1 MRRITLYVLAIAL
14 CAAAISETVAA
25 KTLDI
30 YVIDAEGGAAV
41 LFVSPSG
48 ETALIDSGFPGGRD
62 PRRIVQAAK
71 AAGVSQIDYLLITHY
86 HIDHIGGFLELSK
99 LIPIKHFVDH
109 GPTVQPEQ
117 NYESKQAYD
126 LAIAK
131 GPHIIAKPGHRLPI
145 SGIDWTL
152 VSSGGKT
159 LSTNM
164 SAAQAGR
171 PNPYCAAF
179 VPKDI
184 KVDLENAQSVGSVIA
199 YGKFRTMDLG
209 DLLWN
214 LEGDLACPVNR
225 IGTIDLLITTHHG
238 SDWSGP
244 PALIHALQP
253 RVAIMNN
260 GSRKGASIETFE
272 TLESSPGLENIWQL
286 HWSANGLLD
295 HNVAGRFIANI
306 EDAATMTATIAN
318 PPAPPA
324 PGGLPA
330 VIGNPDHVP
339 AYWIKVAAQSD
350 GTFTVTNSRNG
361 FSKTYRRTN

>member
-1 MRRITLYVLAIAL
+1 MRRMTLYVLAIAL

-131 GPHIIAKPGHRLPI
+131 GP
-145 SGIDWTL
+145 
-152 VSSGGKT
+152 
-159 LSTNM
+159 
-164 SAAQAGR
+164 
-171 PNPYCAAF
+171 
-179 VPKDI
+179 
-184 KVDLENAQSVGSVIA
+184 
-199 YGKFRTMDLG
+199 
-209 DLLWN
+209 
-214 LEGDLACPVNR
+214 
-225 IGTIDLLITTHHG
+225 
-238 SDWSGP
+238 
-244 PALIHALQP
+244 
-253 RVAIMNN
+253 
-260 GSRKGASIETFE
+260 
-272 TLESSPGLENIWQL
+272 
-286 HWSANGLLD
+286 
-295 HNVAGRFIANI
+295 
-306 EDAATMTATIAN
+306 
-318 PPAPPA
+318 
-324 PGGLPA
+324 
-330 VIGNPDHVP
+330 
-339 AYWIKVAAQSD
+339 
-350 GTFTVTNSRNG
+350 
-361 FSKTYRRTN
+361 